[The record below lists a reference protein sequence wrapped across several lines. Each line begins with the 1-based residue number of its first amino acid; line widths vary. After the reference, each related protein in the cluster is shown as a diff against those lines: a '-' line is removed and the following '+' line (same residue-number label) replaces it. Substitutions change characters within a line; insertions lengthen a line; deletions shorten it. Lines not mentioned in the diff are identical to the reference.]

1 MSSRAATQRDHY
13 TTQRHPER
21 SIMASLTINDLP
33 TSRALDYCAMASI
46 SGAGGAPWVHGAF
59 APFVPESD
67 RLLPTI
73 NFFQTNNYNNFFI
86 ADQLNIQ
93 IQNIDVETAADT
105 AVVNVIAGQD
115 SAAVKL
121 GG

>member
-1 MSSRAATQRDHY
+1 MATV
-13 TTQRHPER
+13 
-21 SIMASLTINDLP
+21 TINDLP
-33 TSRALDYCAMASI
+33 ASDVIDYKAMSCI
-46 SGAGGAPWVHGAF
+46 NGGAGAAWVYAF
-59 APFVPESD
+59 GPQSD
-67 RLLPTI
+67 QVLPGLSLSQTTN
-73 NFFQTNNYNNFFI
+73 NFFQTNNFFI

-93 IQNIDVETAADT
+93 VQNIDVETAADT

>member
-1 MSSRAATQRDHY
+1 MATV
-13 TTQRHPER
+13 
-21 SIMASLTINDLP
+21 TINDLP
-33 TSRALDYCAMASI
+33 VSDVIDYQALSCI
-46 SGAGGAPWVHGAF
+46 RGAGGAPWVYAF
-59 APFVPESD
+59 TPERPAANPVS
-67 RLLPTI
+67 PSM
-73 NFFQTNNYNNFFI
+73 NFYQTNNFNSFFI

-93 IQNIDVETAADT
+93 IQNIDVEAAADT

>member
-1 MSSRAATQRDHY
+1 MAT
-13 TTQRHPER
+13 
-21 SIMASLTINDLP
+21 LTINDLP
-33 TSRALDYCAMASI
+33 VSNVIDYKAMS
-46 SGAGGAPWVHGAF
+46 SVRGAAGAPWVHGAF

-67 RLLPTI
+67 RLLPSI

-93 IQNIDVETAADT
+93 VQNIDVQTAADT

-115 SAAVKL
+115 SAAIKL

>member
-1 MSSRAATQRDHY
+1 MATV
-13 TTQRHPER
+13 
-21 SIMASLTINDLP
+21 TINDLP
-33 TSRALDYCAMASI
+33 ASDVIDYKALSCI
-46 SGAGGAPWVHGAF
+46 TGGAGAPWVYAF
-59 APFVPESD
+59 GPQRDQV
-67 RLLPTI
+67 LPGLSLSQTTN
-73 NFFQTNNYNNFFI
+73 NFFQTNNFFI

-93 IQNIDVETAADT
+93 VQNIDVETAADT

>member
-1 MSSRAATQRDHY
+1 
-13 TTQRHPER
+13 
-21 SIMASLTINDLP
+21 MASLTINDLP
-33 TSRALDYCAMASI
+33 RSDVIDYKAMACVR
-46 SGAGGAPWVHGAF
+46 GAAGAPWVYAF
-59 APFVPESD
+59 SPFSPESSE
-67 RLLPTI
+67 LSPSI
-73 NFFQTNNYNNFFI
+73 NFYQTNNFNNFFI

>member
-1 MSSRAATQRDHY
+1 MATV
-13 TTQRHPER
+13 
-21 SIMASLTINDLP
+21 TINDLS
-33 TSRALDYCAMASI
+33 TSDVIDYQALSCVR
-46 SGAGGAPWVHGAF
+46 GGQAQWVYGF
-59 APFVPESD
+59 TPSSD
-67 RLLPTI
+67 QFLPSM
-73 NFFQTNNYNNFFI
+73 NFFQTNNFFI

>member
-1 MSSRAATQRDHY
+1 MAT
-13 TTQRHPER
+13 
-21 SIMASLTINDLP
+21 LTINDLQA
-33 TSRALDYCAMASI
+33 SDVIDYKALSCVTG
-46 SGAGGAPWVHGAF
+46 GAGAPWVYAF
-59 APFVPESD
+59 GPQSDALVPSMS
-67 RLLPTI
+67 LS
-73 NFFQTNNYNNFFI
+73 QTNNFYQTNNFNNFFI

>member
-1 MSSRAATQRDHY
+1 MAT
-13 TTQRHPER
+13 
-21 SIMASLTINDLP
+21 LTIRDLP
-33 TSRALDYCAMASI
+33 TSDVIDYRAMACV
-46 SGAGGAPWVHGAF
+46 SGAGGAPWVYAF
-59 APFVPESD
+59 SPVSPERSQ
-67 RLLPTI
+67 LSPSI
-73 NFFQTNNYNNFFI
+73 NYYQTNNFNNFFI

-93 IQNIDVETAADT
+93 VQNIDVETAADT

>member
-1 MSSRAATQRDHY
+1 VNQLSPSM
-13 TTQRHPER
+13 
-21 SIMASLTINDLP
+21 
-33 TSRALDYCAMASI
+33 
-46 SGAGGAPWVHGAF
+46 
-59 APFVPESD
+59 
-67 RLLPTI
+67 
-73 NFFQTNNYNNFFI
+73 NFYQTNNFNSFFI

-93 IQNIDVETAADT
+93 VQNIDVQTAADT